1 MCNHDSLQ
9 GCPPQVV
16 CANCLPGRHEAR
28 LMLPQQCAGLTC
40 FCCPARFPNKETNIL
55 IACSDGKAYSM
66 DALVALDEAGYTNL
80 AGGLPAGWLLPG
92 L

>member
-1 MCNHDSLQ
+1 MGAIICRQSRAHTACLASLKHIS
-9 GCPPQVV
+9 C
-16 CANCLPGRHEAR
+16 CSSKS
-28 LMLPQQCAGLTC
+28 AGLTS

-66 DALVALDEAGYTNL
+66 DALVALDEAGYINL
-80 AGGLPAGWLLPG
+80 AGRLPAGQPLPS